1 MKTTKLIS
9 TTKNIVLGIL
19 TTIMIISFTSCARKI
34 VFLKSSVVPAA
45 EGYVIVKTDKHNNYI
60 IKIDLSNLAGID
72 RLQPAKKTYVIWML
86 TEQEMPEN
94 IGRIST
100 SNNLNATFETVS
112 SYKPIKIFITAEED
126 EGAQYPGETVVLTT
140 GKFWE

>member
-9 TTKNIVLGIL
+9 RTKNIFLGIL
-19 TTIMIISFTSCARKI
+19 ATMMIVSFMSCSKKMI
-34 VFLKSSVVPAA
+34 FLKSSVVPAA
-45 EGYVIVKTDKHNNYI
+45 EGYVKVKTDKNNNYI

-86 TEQEMPEN
+86 TDKEMPEN

-112 SYKPIKIFITAEED
+112 SYKPTKIFITAEET
-126 EGAQYPGETVVLTT
+126 EEAQYPGETVVLTT
-140 GKFWE
+140 DKFQD